1 VRIFHDSWNGLKIP
15 CQTDGTCRLGQGI
28 GLTLGNH
35 DETAIRAKSLHA
47 FDQTGSPLGGERS
60 LDLHSRYVAIGLLDH
75 DRQIPKGKAPGIWN
89 PGEAAVWK
97 KAEQPLLIHAKDTA
111 DPKPSP
117 GRIGDFH
124 LPCLRR
130 EDGKWRLWFD
140 YWLPG
145 KGVCMGYAENGGEFG
160 LAGDFKIR
168 HDLREPLMENWPNPE
183 IVRIGN
189 TYHSFADPG
198 DYPVK
203 EGESPWK
210 SRQLREAVS
219 ADGRNWQLLDFIP
232 PDADTD
238 ACQIPQ
244 TFVNTIDDRRWLYL
258 FYATQVGS
266 GRNDGEY
273 HYEYDRIRAM
283 RREIVNSK

>member
-1 VRIFHDSWNGLKIP
+1 VVLKDGKFHMAYSTTSKPFEKREGYPATMVLCVMGAVSD
-15 CQTDGTCRLGQGI
+15 DGI
-28 GLTLGNH
+28 
-35 DETAIRAKSLHA
+35 A
-47 FDQTGSPLGGERS
+47 
-60 LDLHSRYVAIGLLDH
+60 
-75 DRQIPKGKAPGIWN
+75 
-89 PGEAAVWK
+89 WK
-97 KAEQPLLIHAKDTA
+97 KTEQPLLIHAEDTA

-124 LPCLRR
+124 RPCLRW
-130 EDGKWRLWFD
+130 EGGKWRLWFD

-145 KGVCMGYAENGGEFG
+145 KGVCMGYAENGGKFD
-160 LAGDFKIR
+160 LAGNFKIQ

-198 DYPVK
+198 GYPVK

-219 ADGRNWQLLDFIP
+219 ADGRTWQLLDFIP

-244 TFVNTIDDRRWLYL
+244 TLVTTIDDRRWLYL

-266 GRNDGEY
+266 GRNDGKY